1 MPPPDGRRCEGRG
14 PHASLGPLL
23 LVVLLAAVGASAAT
37 CGRDVSSVVASGDGL
52 GLRLALDGRV
62 SGVAVGGRPVAM
74 APGRGGFSIR
84 RAGGRPNL
92 LANGGLEGDADRDGA
107 PDGWSLERQAVAP
120 APDASV
126 SRSGRWSVRIATRAR
141 ATSGS
146 LQSLVPV
153 TPDSRYFLSA
163 WIKSA
168 KVRPSATTA
177 GPSPVRLEVRQLAS
191 GALTETSRAYGY
203 TDTAGW
209 HRRVLGFKTGPGVRK
224 VLIKAFLARGS
235 GSVWFDDFRLSEL
248 LEPEAR
254 EISFVTEDEARN
266 LLTQRASLTRDGLLL
281 SATYRGARD
290 HIRVDGSISST
301 DREDKAFQLT
311 YTLPVDAT
319 GWRWGEYARASKEI
333 SRGSHSYEGSHRLP
347 RAPGH
352 ASTELQQTSRYPFG
366 VIYGD
371 GAGIGLGIPLD
382 RPRISRLA
390 YDRRGFSITFDLGIS
405 LDADK
410 IGRKA
415 SFSFVIYRFDP
426 SWGFRAATK
435 KYYRVF
441 PRFFTRRIPPR
452 RQGIWFVAPPL
463 RSLTG
468 AKEDFGLGLNVIALG
483 KAPSQSHGRWGR
495 RYLLWADD
503 HGVTSSAYTHQWAF
517 YLPRQRASLPSY
529 PAVVKRLRAAAA
541 SKRPGAK
548 SERWRDE
555 AAATLSSGQRDVN
568 GRLYYER
575 YGRFLAFYQNLDRGG
590 SARWARAVNEHQV
603 ERALDVAAAAGGV
616 LDGIHLDSTS
626 GMRRWAAVDDYSRK
640 NWSAAEMPL
649 TFSYDSGGVTQRG
662 IFGMYAQMRRL
673 AAFLHR
679 RRMILS
685 SNFNAGEARAG
696 GYIGADQIDFFGVEG
711 GLPERGTIPGVDT
724 NADRFAMLKRT
735 LAYHR
740 PVSTLDTHIAGTN
753 VGIRDVTRRLQQNLF
768 YGIFPGAWRG
778 PAEAD
783 DHQKEAT
790 WSRPDRRAVYAR
802 YTPLFR
808 ALAAAGWE
816 PVTRARSSNP
826 RVWVERFGSLRKGD
840 LHLTLRNETARRQD
854 YELQIELRRQDD
866 AGLEALELVS
876 HRRLGVRMGASQ
888 TVAVVSGRIAPVS
901 TQVIKVAAA

>member
-1 MPPPDGRRCEGRG
+1 MGG
-14 PHASLGPLL
+14 
-23 LVVLLAAVGASAAT
+23 SAGT
-37 CGRDVSSVVASGDGL
+37 CGVDVSSVVATSDGL
-52 GLRLALDGRV
+52 SLQLARDGRV
-62 SGVAVGGRPVAM
+62 SGVGVGGRPVALV
-74 APGRGGFSIR
+74 PGRGGFSIR

-107 PDGWSLERQAVAP
+107 PDGWSFERQAVAP
-120 APDASV
+120 ALDASV

-146 LQSLVPV
+146 LQSLVAV
-153 TPDSRYFLSA
+153 RPDSRYFLSA
-163 WIKSA
+163 WIKSVN
-168 KVRPSATTA
+168 VRPNATTA
-177 GPSPVRLEVRQLAS
+177 GRSPVRLEVRQLAS
-191 GALTETSRAYGY
+191 GTFTETSRAYGY
-203 TDTAGW
+203 TDAAGW
-209 HRRVLGFKTGPGVRK
+209 HRRVLGFKTGREVRK
-224 VLIKAFLARGS
+224 VLIKAFLSGGS
-235 GSVWFDDFRLSEL
+235 GSVWLDDFHLSEL

-254 EISFVTEDEARN
+254 EMSFVSGEEARN
-266 LLTQRASLTRDGLLL
+266 LVTQRATLTRDGLVL
-281 SATYRGARD
+281 SATYSGARD
-290 HIRVDGSISST
+290 HIRIDGSVSST

-319 GWRWGEYARASKEI
+319 GWRWAEYARASKEI
-333 SRGSHSYEGSHRLP
+333 SGGSHSYAGSHRLP

-366 VIYGD
+366 AIYGQR
-371 GAGIGLGIPLD
+371 AGIALGIPLD

-405 LDADK
+405 PDADK

-415 SFSFVIYRFDP
+415 SFSFVLYRFDP
-426 SWGFRAATK
+426 SWGFRAATE

-463 RSLTG
+463 RSLAG

-483 KAPSQSHGRWGR
+483 KAPSQSHSQWGR
-495 RYLLWADD
+495 RYLTWADD
-503 HGVTSSAYTHQWAF
+503 HGFASSAYTHQWAF
-517 YLPRQRASLPSY
+517 YLPRRRPSLPSY
-529 PAVVKRLRAAAA
+529 AAVVRRLRAVAA
-541 SKRPGAK
+541 G
-548 SERWRDE
+548 ERAGPESARLRDE

-575 YGRFLAFYQNLDRGG
+575 YGRFLAFYQNLDRGGG

-640 NWSAAEMPL
+640 NWSAAEIPL
-649 TFSYDSGGVTQRG
+649 TFSYDSGGVTQKG

-673 AAFLHR
+673 AYFLHR
-679 RRMILS
+679 RGMILS

-696 GYIGADQIDFFGVEG
+696 GYIGANHIDFFGIEG

-740 PVSTLDTHIAGTN
+740 PVSTLDTRIASAQ
-753 VGIRDVTRRLQQNLF
+753 VGSREVTRRLQQNLF

-778 PAEAD
+778 PPEAD
-783 DHQKEAT
+783 DRQKEAT

-840 LHLTLRNETARRQD
+840 LHLTLRNETARGQD
-854 YELQIELRRQDD
+854 YELQIELRRPGS
-866 AGLEALELVS
+866 AELEAFELVS
-876 HRRLGVRMGASQ
+876 DRRLAVRSRASE
-888 TVAVVSGRIAPVS
+888 TMAVLAGRIAPRS
-901 TQVIKVAAA
+901 TQVIKIAEA